1 MIGTP
6 NSMFDPTAII
16 GPLVL
21 QLCIDVIRQI
31 AFALPIAYAW
41 EFEKNALWCRDGET
55 VTLMEVPLFITGLT
69 AGSISVLIWPHE
81 QFATYAIAV
90 FALLASPLLTG
101 TFMRHAGI
109 LFRDLGKQPP
119 SMFDARDAAIF
130 ALGISL
136 MRVATLG

>member
-1 MIGTP
+1 
-6 NSMFDPTAII
+6 MFDPIAIL

-41 EFEKNALWCRDGET
+41 EFEKNALWCRDGES
-55 VTLMEVPLFITGLT
+55 VALMEVPLLITGLT

-81 QFATYAIAV
+81 FLASYPVAAFAAM
-90 FALLASPLLTG
+90 ASPLLTG
-101 TFMRHAGI
+101 AFMQHTGV

-119 SMFDARDAAIF
+119 SMFAVRDAAIF

-136 MRVATLG
+136 MRTAMLSMS

>member
-1 MIGTP
+1 
-6 NSMFDPTAII
+6 MFDLAAIL

-41 EFEKNALWCRDGET
+41 EFEKNALWCREGEA
-55 VTLMEVPLFITGLT
+55 VVMMEVPLFITGLA

-81 QFATYAIAV
+81 QLVSYPAAA
-90 FALLASPLLTG
+90 FALLATPLLTG
-101 TFMRHAGI
+101 AFMRHAGI

-119 SMFDARDAAIF
+119 SMFDVRDATIF

-136 MRVATLG
+136 MRVATLA

>member
-1 MIGTP
+1 
-6 NSMFDPTAII
+6 MFETT

-31 AFALPIAYAW
+31 AFALPIAYLW
-41 EFEKNALWCRDGET
+41 EYEKNALWCRDGEA
-55 VTLMEVPLFITGLT
+55 VVMMEVPLFITGLT

-81 QFATYAIAV
+81 QLVTNPAAA

-101 TFMRHAGI
+101 VFMRHAGI

-119 SMFDARDAAIF
+119 SMFDVRDAAIF

-136 MRVATLG
+136 MRAATLLVSV

>member
-1 MIGTP
+1 
-6 NSMFDPTAII
+6 MFDPAAIL

-31 AFALPIAYAW
+31 AFALPIAYLW
-41 EFEKNALWCRDGET
+41 EFEKNALWCRDGEA
-55 VTLMEVPLFITGLT
+55 VVMMEVPLFITGLT

-81 QFATYAIAV
+81 QLVTNPAAA

-101 TFMRHAGI
+101 AFMRHTGI
-109 LFRDLGKQPP
+109 LFRDLGKQTP
-119 SMFDARDAAIF
+119 SMFDVREAAIF

-136 MRVATLG
+136 MRLATLF

>member
-1 MIGTP
+1 
-6 NSMFDPTAII
+6 MFDPIAIL

-21 QLCIDVIRQI
+21 QLCIDAIRQV

-41 EFEKNALWCRDGET
+41 EFEKNALWCRDGESAA
-55 VTLMEVPLFITGLT
+55 LLEVPLFITGLA
-69 AGSISVLIWPHE
+69 AGSISVLLWPHE
-81 QFATYAIAV
+81 QLVAYPAAA

-101 TFMRHAGI
+101 AFMRHTGI

-119 SMFDARDAAIF
+119 SMFGVRDATIF

-136 MRVATLG
+136 MRLATLG